1 MMFDPAITAANDQL
15 SAATSGVGAAQ
26 TLVNQTNAALG
37 VNAQAMSELAH
48 VMQSEFAGGVRDFI
62 GTLGPLPDNL
72 QRIFDIFLAKLGSLG
87 GPSRGIFD
95 VLNNPATGSIPSMM
109 RQIAKASGS
118 GGIGGSGIS
127 GINGG
132 GGSSGGG
139 AGGNAP
145 GSRSN
150 PIAIAP
156 IDVGTL
162 SPIAAADAG
171 SLGLDVVNSLAR
183 REMRTAGAGFAF
195 ADAGSMGLMS
205 GSGRGGTSVDALPG
219 GVVINVQGSVVTEKE
234 LLETIRQGAL
244 EMQRSGKSWTA
255 SVL

>member
-1 MMFDPAITAANDQL
+1 
-15 SAATSGVGAAQ
+15 
-26 TLVNQTNAALG
+26 
-37 VNAQAMSELAH
+37 MSELAH

-109 RQIAKASGS
+109 RQVAKSSTGIAGINS
-118 GGIGGSGIS
+118 GGG
-127 GINGG
+127 
-132 GGSSGGG
+132 GGG
-139 AGGNAP
+139 AGGGGPAP

-150 PIAIAP
+150 PIAI
-156 IDVGTL
+156 V
-162 SPIAAADAG
+162 PIAAPTPAMSALIDAG
-171 SLGLDVVNSLAR
+171 SLDTIQSVRQRDA
-183 REMRTAGAGFAF
+183 MRKQGAGFAF

-205 GSGRGGTSVDALPG
+205 GSARGGTSVDALPG

-244 EMQRSGKSWTA
+244 EMQRSGKSW
-255 SVL
+255 SVDVL